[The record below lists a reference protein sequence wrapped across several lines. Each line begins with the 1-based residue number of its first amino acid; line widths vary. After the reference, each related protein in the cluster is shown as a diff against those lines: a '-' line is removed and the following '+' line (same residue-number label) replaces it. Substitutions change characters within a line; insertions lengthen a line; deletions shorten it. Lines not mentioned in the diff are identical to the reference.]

1 MSAPACI
8 RSVDTDHETGAVLMV
23 NVCSWCE
30 AKNGEVHSFQVWCKA
45 VGVDRTRIHDAMC
58 EACYGETLE
67 AQKLD

>member
-1 MSAPACI
+1 
-8 RSVDTDHETGAVLMV
+8 MV